1 MTKFQICP
9 FLIYLF
15 IHEYSIHNVNSLK
28 KPILTNKPTFKID
41 KFFDL
46 VNKQHYESG
55 KVLKYLSA
63 VISRPVSRGVR
74 HNIL

>member
-1 MTKFQICP
+1 MKKFQICP

-15 IHEYSIHNVNSLK
+15 IHEYSILNVNTLK

-41 KFFDL
+41 TFFDL

-55 KVLKYLSA
+55 KILKHLST
-63 VISRPVSRGVR
+63 VISRPMSQG
-74 HNIL
+74 